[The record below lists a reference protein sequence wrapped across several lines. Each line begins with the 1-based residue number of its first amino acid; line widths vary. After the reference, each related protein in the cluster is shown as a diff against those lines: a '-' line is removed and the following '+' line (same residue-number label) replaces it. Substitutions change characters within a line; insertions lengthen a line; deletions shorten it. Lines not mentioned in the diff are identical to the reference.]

1 MEDMCLQTMLLLF
14 KKPITGKV
22 STANIP
28 LVSYDVQIYQIYV
41 YESSPLI
48 VIAFIWSYKHEQTSR
63 LLDI

>member
-1 MEDMCLQTMLLLF
+1 MEDLCLQTMLLLF
-14 KKPITGKV
+14 NKPITGKA

-28 LVSYDVQIYQIYV
+28 LVSYDMQIYV

-48 VIAFIWSYKHEQTSR
+48 VIAFIWSYKHEQTST